1 MYLGWGGTS
10 ISCRPSWRL
19 DVRAVGVPTED
30 VGPAGVG
37 DPDEGH
43 HTGEPGARPG
53 NRDPDVVAPGADF
66 LLPRHLTVGQTAV
79 TRHDLGVAP
88 QHPAGAV
95 ADLDPVVAGEG
106 FAGPTS
112 DHEGGARVGHLDP
125 PVGEASEGRRVLR
138 HGGGKHSASLAGHQ
152 AHQDQQQC
160 DLVHGLPLCC
170 DREPAPLWRRVLQSM
185 DRKAYFGKPSTVV
198 HLLLI
203 LLV

>member
-19 DVRAVGVPTED
+19 DVRAVGRTAKLQRPT
-30 VGPAGVG
+30 GLG
-37 DPDEGH
+37 DPVEVH
-43 HTGEPGARPG
+43 LAGEPRTGAGHGYPY
-53 NRDPDVVAPGADF
+53 VVAPGAN
-66 LLPRHLTVGQTAV
+66 LPGPGDLAVGQATV
-79 TRHDLGVAP
+79 TRRDGGVSP
-88 QHPAGAV
+88 EHPAGAV
-95 ADLDPVVAGEG
+95 THLHDVAAGQG

-125 PVGEASEGRRVLR
+125 LAGEASEGRRVLR

-152 AHQDQQQC
+152 ARQDHQQC
-160 DLVHGLPLCC
+160 DLVHGLSLCC